1 MTPTSLQ
8 AFSEAVPS
16 SQHTLPPSHCLS
28 KALPPPNPSV
38 SSSRHHLQK
47 VYGSAGFL
55 VPTSLHAHQNIH
67 CLSKRPLAK
76 ELGFLSML

>member
-28 KALPPPNPSV
+28 KAPPPPNPSAA
-38 SSSRHHLQK
+38 SSRHHCRKSMGLLAA
-47 VYGSAGFL
+47 SF
-55 VPTSLHAHQNIH
+55 PPH
-67 CLSKRPLAK
+67 CMHTKISIVCQRPLAK